1 MGAEDS
7 GQWPYVQTSL
17 GGDAMSTQE
26 HSTLALCTIA
36 GPEDRERPK
45 PGNMISLSSAV
56 KGRYRHG
63 CQGSGIF
70 RDDSKG

>member
-1 MGAEDS
+1 MAICANLTWWRCD
-7 GQWPYVQTSL
+7 VTH
-17 GGDAMSTQE
+17 E